1 MRTAIFSE
9 IDPVAK
15 RPVRGPI
22 TASGLTAKQETFA
35 RAVVMDGMSLSDAYR
50 ASHCADTM
58 ASGTLWTKAS
68 LLAKSDKV
76 RSRMV
81 ALQAEMDRRYY
92 DDAQRTRALV
102 FERLWEE
109 ALTAR
114 QDGARIR
121 ALELLGKSV
130 GMFRDRQAVEVV
142 GARSA
147 EEISA
152 ELEAR
157 LKALLA

>member
-1 MRTAIFSE
+1 MKRLQQGLV
-9 IDPVAK
+9 P
-15 RPVRGPI
+15 RPVRGPRLS
-22 TASGLTAKQETFA
+22 TGLTAKQEAFA
-35 RAVVMDGMSLSDAYR
+35 RAVVMDGMNLSDAFR
-50 ASHCADTM
+50 ASHCAASM
-58 ASGTLWTKAS
+58 APGTVWTKAS
-68 LLAKSDKV
+68 MLAKSDKV
-76 RSRMV
+76 RNRMV
-81 ALQAEMDRRYY
+81 ALQSEMDRRYY
-92 DDAQRTRALV
+92 DDAERTRALV

-130 GMFRDRQAVEVV
+130 GMFRDRQEVEVV
-142 GARSA
+142 DARSA
-147 EEISA
+147 DEIGA